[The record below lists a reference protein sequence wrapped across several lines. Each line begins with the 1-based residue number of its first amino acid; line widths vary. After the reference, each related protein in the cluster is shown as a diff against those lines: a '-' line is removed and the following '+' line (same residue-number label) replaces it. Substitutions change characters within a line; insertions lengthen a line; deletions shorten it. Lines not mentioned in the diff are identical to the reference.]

1 MDVEWLYVGPGDLP
15 GGDSGVILVTGGRLI
30 MSKRLGVKLALAIAA
45 VSAMTLLQGC
55 GEDDV
60 SIGLAWGPVGSVP
73 IPAFSSGF
81 TGATSQSTGGTPV
94 EGGP

>member
-1 MDVEWLYVGPGDLP
+1 
-15 GGDSGVILVTGGRLI
+15 

-55 GEDDV
+55 GEDDDV

-81 TGATSQSTGGTPV
+81 TGATSQSTAGTPV
-94 EGGP
+94 EGGTP